1 MMSDTRP
8 FWFIKQDL
16 LLSGSFYGADI
27 GRKCDAVKGE
37 DKGEKDIEQRQRHR
51 GKCNDFTDRH
61 GQTEQSGAQSER
73 ADPTGSFGKI
83 NIIKQACLPH
93 QEKSEREQAKQ
104 IEGSFRHTGNLRIL
118 LKHLNAVN
126 QCPNERE
133 QKGEGVAV
141 GDAFPEIA
149 DSESDKDDAAENRH
163 RDLNRSEQHTGR
175 KHGNFAHCQNLA
187 DYGNQFD
194 GVQHTSQQHNAADA
208 KGKHRQN
215 LRIGDR
221 KAQLFL
227 QGGGK

>member
-1 MMSDTRP
+1 MDY
-8 FWFIKQDL
+8 KKNL
-16 LLSGSFYGADI
+16 LLSGRFYGADI

-61 GQTEQSGAQSER
+61 GQTEQGGAQSES
-73 ADPTGSFGKI
+73 ADPAGSFGKI
-83 NIIKQACLPH
+83 NIVEQSGLSH
-93 QEKSEREQAKQ
+93 QKKSEREQAEQ
-104 IEGSFRHTGNLRIL
+104 IEGTLRHTGNLRIL

-141 GDAFPEIA
+141 GDVFPEIA

-215 LRIGDR
+215 LRIGDG